1 MKRII
6 LLAVLFLIFC
16 KVWALPT
23 ASISGTIAV
32 CQNSSSPSITF
43 TGANGT
49 KPYTFTYQI
58 NGGANQT
65 VSTTGSNSSVTVNA
79 PTSTV
84 GSFVYSLVSVKDN
97 TNATQNQVGSATVT
111 INALPTPTI
120 SGTTTVCASSIGNV
134 YSTQSGMTNYIWTVT
149 GGTITSGGGTS
160 NSTVT
165 IDWGSAGTGH
175 VKVNYTNANNC
186 SAASQTDQPITIN
199 PLPTATISGTTSVC
213 QNSTSPSITF
223 TGSNGTKPY
232 TFTYQINGGANQTVS
247 TTGSN
252 NSVIV
257 NAPTTTVGSFAY
269 SLVSV
274 QDANCS
280 QNQSGSATV
289 TVNALPTPTISGTV
303 IVCANS
309 IGNIYSTQS
318 GMTNYIWTVT
328 GGTIIAGGST
338 SNSTVT
344 VDWGIAGT
352 GHVKV
357 NYNNANNCSAASQ
370 TDQPITINPLP
381 TATISGT
388 TSVCQNSTSPSITF
402 TGSNGTK
409 PYTFTYQINGGANQT
424 VSTTGSNN
432 SVIVNAPTTTVGSFA
447 YSLVSVLDAN
457 CSQNQVGSATV
468 TINALPTATISGT
481 TSVCQNSTSPSIT
494 FTGSNGTKPYTFT
507 YQINGGAN
515 QTVSTTGS
523 NNSVIVNAPT
533 TTVGSFA
540 YSLVSVQDANCS
552 QNQSGSATVTINP
565 KPNIT
570 SVSANNICFGL
581 STLLT
586 NTTTNYTGTLT
597 YAWSR
602 KTHLDDST
610 LSSPTFTPSVN
621 PSVNTIYNYKLF
633 VVDLNGCKDTSNNL
647 AIVVHPKP
655 IITSVSNNATCY
667 GTSINLTNS
676 TTNYSTPLTYAWSRK
691 TNLNDSTLSSPTFT
705 APANPTSNVTYFYT
719 LYVSDINGC
728 KDTSS
733 VNAASVIVHSKPVL
747 LSVID
752 TAICYGRIANLG
764 KSQILNTSFGSTPF
778 TYSWNDTASQNYFNG
793 YLSNVNDTNPNFNST
808 HYLHNPQNFDSL
820 YAFKLTV
827 TDNNLCSSNLI
838 QRVKVYRKPVIANT
852 TSTAICYPQTVTLT
866 ETVNNTFG
874 TLNYVWSPVSNLST
888 STISNPLFTP
898 PSNPTINATYLYTLY
913 VTDGHQ
919 CMDTTNS
926 FHAYIRVQHQPS
938 VPNVV
943 APLSSTNNITS
954 LTLCQNSNNVN
965 FQTDSLPFQSY
976 QWSAT
981 GATIIN
987 GTNHNYT
994 IVDFDAVNTSAT
1006 INLTTKIDSTL
1017 CSSSNSISITLNTN
1031 PDDNCGNIRLKPNQN
1046 GLVCLNNN
1054 VSKYQWGYDDVLKA
1068 NIFNGENRQ
1077 YYDFKSSDDTTKY
1090 KYWVQLFD
1098 LNSTTCYTKTYYDY
1112 RVSCTNVGLN
1122 EFQNT
1127 NSFFQIFP
1135 NPTADILKIQTNEIA
1150 KGNVQ
1155 LSFTDLLGRE
1165 LLKEQMNAEEVKQ
1178 IDLSKINEGVY

>member
-252 NSVIV
+252 SSVIV

-424 VSTTGSNN
+424 VSTTGSN
-432 SVIVNAPTTTVGSFA
+432 S
-447 YSLVSVLDAN
+447 
-457 CSQNQVGSATV
+457 
-468 TINALPTATISGT
+468 
-481 TSVCQNSTSPSIT
+481 
-494 FTGSNGTKPYTFT
+494 
-507 YQINGGAN
+507 
-515 QTVSTTGS
+515 
-523 NNSVIVNAPT
+523 SVIVNAPT

-1178 IDLSKINEGVY
+1178 IDLSKINEGVYLLHITDAAQHSATVKIVKQ

>member
-370 TDQPITINPLP
+370 TDQPITINP
-381 TATISGT
+381 
-388 TSVCQNSTSPSITF
+388 
-402 TGSNGTK
+402 
-409 PYTFTYQINGGANQT
+409 
-424 VSTTGSNN
+424 
-432 SVIVNAPTTTVGSFA
+432 
-447 YSLVSVLDAN
+447 
-457 CSQNQVGSATV
+457 
-468 TINALPTATISGT
+468 LPTATISGT

-1178 IDLSKINEGVY
+1178 IDLSKINEGVYLLHITDAAQHSATVKIVKQ